1 MKTNKILLGVALAL
15 IVYLGISSFGFL
27 SNIKGSG
34 NVIKETRDVATF
46 HAIEVG
52 GAFEVFIE
60 QGTPQSVIVESD
72 DNIVPTIKTKVKN
85 GELEIS
91 NDKSINNATTLK
103 ITIIVA
109 NLDDIDISGA
119 CNMKSANGFSSNEM
133 DIEGSGASEIEMSIK
148 SKKLNLDF
156 SGAAN
161 GDFTGSTSTL
171 GIEASGAADIDCE
184 NLIADVVAVDAS
196 GASSVSVTAEKI
208 IKIDASG
215 AANVNYKT
223 DKASVDISTSGAAS
237 TKKK

>member
-60 QGTPQSVIVESD
+60 QGSPQSVIVESD
-72 DNIVPTIKTKVKN
+72 DNIVPTIKTKVKG
-85 GELEIS
+85 GELKIS
-91 NDKSINNATTLK
+91 NDKSISNATELK
-103 ITIIVA
+103 ITIVVA

-119 CNMKSANGFSSNEM
+119 CNMKSMKGFSSNEM
-133 DIEGSGASEIEMSIK
+133 NIEGSGASEIEMSIK

-171 GIEASGAADIDCE
+171 GIDASGAADIDCE
-184 NLIADVVAVDAS
+184 NVIADVVAVDAS
-196 GASSVSVTAEKI
+196 GAASVSVAAKKI

-215 AANVNYKT
+215 AASVNYKT
-223 DKASVDISTSGAAS
+223 DNANVEISTSGAAS
-237 TKKK
+237 TNKK